1 MESLKTVTIS
11 KRAEL
16 AARGGHPWIYGTEIK
31 SADEGIEAGDIVRVL
46 SSKGKFIGSGFY
58 NPHSKIRV
66 RIFSTNANDVFDQAF
81 WKRRAAYAVDYRLQ
95 VMRPEDY
102 NCCRLVFGEADQ
114 LPGMTVDRFG
124 DVLSVQVLSLGME
137 RRKKVFL
144 DGLIEVLRERN
155 LPVSCIYERNDVKIR
170 DLEGMEQYKG
180 FYHSGLLNPEQ
191 EKTLVDIVENGIR
204 YTVDVENGQ
213 KTGFFLD
220 QKFNRLAAA
229 QIAKGRHV
237 LDCFTHTGAFA
248 LNAAGGGAASV
259 TALDISRE
267 AVDMAAHNGEIN
279 HLPIRAVQADVFE
292 YLTNL
297 DKTKNHDYDYIIL
310 DPPAFTKSGET
321 VHEAFRG
328 YKEINYRAMKILP
341 RGGYLATCSC
351 SHFMGEELFVKM
363 VKEAARDAG
372 VTLRQIEF
380 RQQAPDHPILM
391 TVPETYYLKF
401 FLFQIV

>member
-1 MESLKTVTIS
+1 MEYKIEKKTGFFKRFYPSYIYEKVEDIPYELIQKENIKLIILDMDNTLIDNNRKFNKELKS
-11 KRAEL
+11 
-16 AARGGHPWIYGTEIK
+16 WIKNMKDNKIQLC
-31 SADEGIEAGDIVRVL
+31 IL
-46 SSKGKFIGSGFY
+46 SNS
-58 NPHSKIRV
+58 P
-66 RIFSTNANDVFDQAF
+66 
-81 WKRRAAYAVDYRLQ
+81 
-95 VMRPEDY
+95 
-102 NCCRLVFGEADQ
+102 
-114 LPGMTVDRFG
+114 FG
-124 DVLSVQVLSLGME
+124 DKVREIATKLNMSYEFNATKPLLRGF
-137 RRKKVFL
+137 KKV
-144 DGLIEVLRERN
+144 I
-155 LPVSCIYERNDVKIR
+155 ERNDVKIR
-170 DLEGMEQYKG
+170 ELEGMEQYKG
-180 FYHSGLLNPEQ
+180 FYHSPLLSPSD

-229 QIAKGRHV
+229 SIARGRHV

-248 LNAAGGGAASV
+248 LNAAKGGAASV
-259 TALDISRE
+259 TALDISEE
-267 AVDMAAHNGEIN
+267 AVRMASHNGEIN
-279 HLPIRAVQADVFE
+279 HLPIQAVQADVFD
-292 YLTNL
+292 YLTEL
-297 DKTKNHDYDYIIL
+297 DRTKNHDYDYIIL
-310 DPPAFTKSGET
+310 DPPAFTKSGKT

-401 FLFQIV
+401 FLFQII

>member
-1 MESLKTVTIS
+1 VGIPGFMVPRLRVPMRVSKQEILSVFSLQKENLS
-11 KRAEL
+11 
-16 AARGGHPWIYGTEIK
+16 
-31 SADEGIEAGDIVRVL
+31 EAGSIT
-46 SSKGKFIGSGFY
+46 
-58 NPHSKIRV
+58 PHSKIRV

-310 DPPAFTKSGET
+310 DPPAFTKSGKT